1 MVTYIRVSDATLVAV
16 NKDGMISFTGRSADI
31 VKSLIGVS
39 CFKKVD
45 DWVYFPKLVAKGF
58 KLMITEYC

>member
-45 DWVYFPKLVAKGF
+45 DCVYFPKLVAKGF